1 MDPTQR
7 QTVGRMILGSG
18 MAGNAAD
25 SMNLQP
31 IWKRAVIDG
40 ETDLP
45 FADWMKQY
53 QMQNGG
59 GTVGGMMENAPVQ
72 LHKVRTSY

>member
-1 MDPTQR
+1 MDQNQR

-25 SMNLQP
+25 SMRLQP
-31 IWKRAVIDG
+31 IWKQAVINQ

-45 FADWMKQY
+45 FEEWMKQY
-53 QMQNGG
+53 QMQQGG
-59 GTVGGMMENAPVQ
+59 GTVGGLMPPAMGGTPRMQ
-72 LHKVRTSY
+72 Y